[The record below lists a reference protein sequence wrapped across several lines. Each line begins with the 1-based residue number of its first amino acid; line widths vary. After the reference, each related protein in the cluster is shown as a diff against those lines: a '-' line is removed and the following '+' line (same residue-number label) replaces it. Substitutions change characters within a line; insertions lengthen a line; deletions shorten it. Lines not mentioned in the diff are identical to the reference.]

1 MDSDRICSE
10 YIYIVAAIFEEWMG
24 LGLGMMTKWTKRL
37 EEKVEDDSFIRIY
50 QIRYKSMNRVDLWS

>member
-37 EEKVEDDSFIRIY
+37 EEKS
-50 QIRYKSMNRVDLWS
+50 